1 MVLLFLTGWLDAP
14 NVRSYDHLVLQP
26 PVQIA
31 PVGALLALELVGL
44 RQQIDRLEL
53 KFSQLAAA
61 FDETEHWD
69 EEGSNSAID
78 WMRFNC
84 RMTSTAAADRLAVGV
99 RLADLAQSRDA
110 MEAGDIGFAHLT
122 VMART
127 ANAVGKAFDEAKLLR
142 LARDNSPGKFHYKC
156 MHYRHS
162 VDPKAYAQEQSQL
175 VENRALRLS
184 TAEDGCLLI
193 SGALDPI
200 GGAVVRTALEP
211 LARVSGAHDD
221 RHLEQRYADA
231 LVELASKGGRQN
243 VQMQV
248 TSSIETLVGLVGAP
262 GAETEFSLPVSSRT
276 VERWACDC
284 SITRVL
290 MKDSVVIDVGRA
302 ERVIKGPRR
311 RALIARDQH
320 CQWTDCERPASW
332 CDGHHFVH
340 WTRGGST
347 DIDNQILLCG
357 RHHWKVHEGGWQ
369 LIKTEGGRVVPVA
382 PTITFGEPR
391 GPD

>member
-1 MVLLFLTGWLDAP
+1 MP
-14 NVRSYDHLVLQP
+14 QP
-26 PVQIA
+26 PPQIA
-31 PVGALLALELVGL
+31 SEGSRLALELVGL

-53 KFSQLAAA
+53 QFSELAAA
-61 FDETEHWD
+61 FKRTEHWD
-69 EEGSNSAID
+69 DEGSNSAID
-78 WMRFNC
+78 WIRINC
-84 RMTSTAAADRLAVGV
+84 NMTSNAAADRLAVGE
-99 RLADLAQSRDA
+99 RLSNLGECRQA
-110 MEAGDIGFAHLT
+110 MGVGEIGFAHMT

-127 ANAVGKAFDEAKLLR
+127 ANAVGAAFDESQLLK
-142 LARDNSPGKFHYKC
+142 LARQTSPGKFHYKC
-156 MHYRHS
+156 MHYQHS
-162 VDPKAYAQEQSQL
+162 VNAKAYADQQANQAERRS
-175 VENRALRLS
+175 LRLS
-184 TAEDGCLLI
+184 RAEDGCLLI
-193 SGALDPI
+193 SGILDAI

-211 LARVSGAHDD
+211 LARPSGAHDG
-221 RHLEQRYADA
+221 RQPEQRYADA
-231 LVELASKGGRQN
+231 LVELASKGGKQI

-248 TSSIETLVGLVGAP
+248 TASIETLLGVIGAP
-262 GAETEFSLPVSSRT
+262 GADTEFSLPVSSRT

-290 MKDSVVIDVGRA
+290 MQDSVVIDVGRA

-340 WTRGGST
+340 WTRGGGGE
-347 DIDNQILLCG
+347 IENQILLCG

-369 LIKTEGGRVVPVA
+369 LIKADDGRIVPVA
-382 PTITFGEPR
+382 PTVTFGKPR

>member
-1 MVLLFLTGWLDAP
+1 M
-14 NVRSYDHLVLQP
+14 LQP
-26 PVQIA
+26 STDVA
-31 PVGALLALELVGL
+31 PEGARLALELVHM

-53 KFSQLAAA
+53 TFSQLATA
-61 FDETEHWD
+61 FDKTEYWD
-69 EEGSNSAID
+69 QEGSNSAID

-84 RMTSTAAADRLAVGV
+84 RMTSTAAADRLAVGE
-99 RLADLAQSRDA
+99 RLGQMAQSQNA
-110 MEAGDIGFAHLT
+110 MIEGEIGFAHMT

-127 ANAVGKAFDEAKLLR
+127 ARAVGQAFDETRLLK
-142 LARDNSPGKFHYKC
+142 LARESSPGKFHYKC

-162 VDPKAYAQEQSQL
+162 VDPKAYAVEQADL
-175 VENRALRLS
+175 AENRNLRLT

-193 SGALDPI
+193 SGVLDPV

-211 LARVSGAHDD
+211 LARVSGAHDG
-221 RHLEQRYADA
+221 RQLEQRYADA
-231 LVELASKGGRQN
+231 LVELAAKGGKQN

-248 TSSIETLVGLVGAP
+248 TSSIETLLGLIGAP
-262 GAETEFSLPVSSRT
+262 GAETEFSLPVSSKT

-311 RALIARDQH
+311 RALIARDRH
-320 CQWTDCERPASW
+320 CQWTACERPASW

-340 WTRGGST
+340 WARGGGGE
-347 DIDNQILLCG
+347 IDNQILLCG
-357 RHHWKVHEGGWQ
+357 RHNWKVHEGGWQ
-369 LIKTEGGRVVPVA
+369 LIRTQDGRVIPLA
-382 PTITFGEPR
+382 PTIRFGQPPA
-391 GPD
+391 PD